1 MKSFVCDDEEWTI
14 YNYSKDSDEF
24 LARSDPGSLLID
36 G

>member
-14 YNYSKDSDEF
+14 YNYSKDVF
-24 LARSDPGSLLID
+24 LAKSDPGSLLID

>member
-24 LARSDPGSLLID
+24 SARSDPGSLLID